1 MDSKW
6 QVEID
11 GKPKLWNFDLREL
24 WQFRSLIVML
34 FKRNYSVQ
42 FKQTVLGPIWL
53 IFGVVFNTGIF
64 TLVFGY
70 VGNMK
75 SDGIPYF
82 LFCLSGNIIWSLF
95 ASCLLGNTRV
105 LMENSY
111 LFGKVY
117 FPRLAVPIANGL
129 LNMMKCL
136 IQLAVCTLV
145 WLFFLFR
152 GEVAFTGFI
161 MLGMIPLLLLSAFMG
176 TALGIILSSLTVKY
190 RDLGHVAGVAVSGLM
205 YVSPVLYPVSQLS
218 PWLRRIV
225 YINPMSAF
233 VEAFRYCM
241 TGTGNVYFP
250 AMIYGFV
257 FTVIIVFIGLI
268 LFGKTEKNFVD
279 IV

>member
-176 TALGIILSSLTVKY
+176 TALGIIISSLTVKY

>member
-1 MDSKW
+1 MESKW

-11 GKPKLWNFDLREL
+11 GKPKLWNIELREL

-42 FKQTVLGPIWL
+42 YKQTVLGPIWM

-70 VGNMK
+70 VGKMT

-82 LFCLSGNIIWSLF
+82 LFCLSGSIIWSLF
-95 ASCLLGNTRV
+95 SSCLLGNTRV
-105 LMENSY
+105 LMDNAY

-117 FPRLAVPIANGL
+117 FPRLIVPIANGL
-129 LNMMKCL
+129 LNMVKCL
-136 IQLAVCTLV
+136 IQLIVCAVV
-145 WLFFLFR
+145 WGVFLIR
-152 GEVAFTGFI
+152 GEVAFTGLSL
-161 MLGMIPLLLLSAFMG
+161 LGMIPLLILSSCMG
-176 TALGIILSSLTVKY
+176 TSLGLIISSLTVKY
-190 RDLGHVAGVAVSGLM
+190 RDLGHLAGIGVSGLM

-233 VEAFRYCM
+233 VETFRYCL
-241 TGTGNVYFP
+241 TGTGNIFLP
-250 AMIYGFV
+250 GILYG
-257 FTVIIVFIGLI
+257 IVFSVVITIIGLI
-268 LFGKTEKNFVD
+268 LFGKTEKTFVD